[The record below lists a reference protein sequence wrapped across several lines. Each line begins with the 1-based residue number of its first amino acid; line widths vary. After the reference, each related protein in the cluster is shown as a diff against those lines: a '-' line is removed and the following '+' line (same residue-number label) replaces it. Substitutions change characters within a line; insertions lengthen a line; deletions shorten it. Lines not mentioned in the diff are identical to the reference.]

1 MLLKNSFLEVSEWF
15 SVSVNAFGT
24 ICSECNFNGFDLGD
38 GKACSADDYV
48 VFVVVDG
55 KCSFFRAGDCFHES
69 VVVDPK
75 P

>member
-1 MLLKNSFLEVSEWF
+1 MPVY
-15 SVSVNAFGT
+15 AFGA
-24 ICSECNFNGFDLGD
+24 ICGECNFYGFDLAD
-38 GKACSADDYV
+38 GEACSADEYV

-55 KCSFFRAGDCFHES
+55 ECSFFRAGDCFHEF